1 MVGRQNIRFIIILF
15 TTVLLFTPEL
25 FSERIRGTVHE
36 VYSVSE
42 KEDTSGSLK
51 IHQLVAIDLTASPFI
66 KGLEIRL
73 SVPSSVM
80 EFRESFLF
88 RIFSDLS
95 PRPSTELRQYSGNE
109 TLSKAFPIGKT
120 LFISIPISGGDMWK
134 PSGVGL
140 TIIDPPLSMDEF
152 PLLLTID
159 PVMKGIPGNVSSA
172 PFEFTVSPVLRDLG
186 TLSLILPDNFDS
198 SDLLIKIDGDT
209 YPPGKKSYIVA
220 TGVHEL
226 EISSPLTVPYKT
238 TFGIEQAER
247 TEVRVDLE
255 PAMVSVDFEAPE
267 EAQIFFDG
275 KLVSPEDFESFRA
288 EPGEHVVLVQLGDY
302 SLSKKLRFNG
312 GETYKVSLFFDI
324 LVNER

>member
-1 MVGRQNIRFIIILF
+1 MVGKTSIRFILLLLAAGLILA
-15 TTVLLFTPEL
+15 PEL
-25 FSERIRGTVHE
+25 FSERIQGTVHE
-36 VYSVSE
+36 VYAVIE
-42 KEDTSGSLK
+42 KEETRGSLK
-51 IHQLVAIDLTASPFI
+51 IHQLVAIDLADSPFI

-88 RIFSDLS
+88 RIFSGLS
-95 PRPSTELRQYSGNE
+95 PQPSTELRQYSGNE
-109 TLSKAFPIGKT
+109 TLRKAFPIGKT
-120 LFISIPISGGDMWK
+120 LYISIPITGRKTWK

-140 TIIDPPLSMDEF
+140 TVVDPPLSMEEF
-152 PLLLTID
+152 PLLLRID
-159 PVMKGIPGNVSSA
+159 PVMKGIPGTVSSA
-172 PFEFTVSPVLRDLG
+172 PFDFIIRPVLRDLG
-186 TLSLILPDNFDS
+186 TLSLILPEDFER
-198 SDLLIKIDGDT
+198 SDLVIKIDGENF
-209 YPPGKKSYIVA
+209 PPGKESYIVS

-226 EISSPLTVPYKT
+226 EVSSPLTVPYKT

-255 PAMVSVDFEAPE
+255 PAKVFVNFEAPE

-275 KLVSPEDFESFRA
+275 ELVSPQEFEAFTA

-302 SLSKKLRFNG
+302 SLSKKIRFNG
-312 GETYKVSLFFDI
+312 GETYKVALFFDI